1 MKDADFD
8 GIMQGLREAQDH
20 LRGKGVPGMVVHIP
34 ADLDVA
40 KIRGRTGLSQPHFAQ
55 GIGVSVS
62 TLRNWEQG
70 RRVPEGPARVLLA
83 MLDRNPGI
91 VGEVLGAAG
100 PRSQPRRRPARPR
113 SPTEAPVRPVRSK
126 AQA

>member
-8 GIMQGLREAQDH
+8 GIMQGLREARDH
-20 LRGKGVPGMVVHIP
+20 LQSKRVPGVVVHIP
-34 ADLDVA
+34 EDLDVA
-40 KIRGRTGLSQPHFAQ
+40 RIRGRTELSQPHFAQ
-55 GIGVSVS
+55 RIGVSVA

-91 VGEVLGAAG
+91 VAEVLGAAG
-100 PRSQPRRRPARPR
+100 PRSKAARRPARQR
-113 SPTEAPVRPVRSK
+113 SLTGTPARPVRSK

>member
-8 GIMQGLREAQDH
+8 GIMQGLREARDH
-20 LRGKGVPGMVVHIP
+20 LQGKGVAGMVVHIP
-34 ADLDVA
+34 SDLEVA
-40 KIRGRTGLSQPHFAQ
+40 RIRGRTGLSQPHFAQ
-55 GIGVSVS
+55 RIGVSVS

-91 VGEVLGAAG
+91 VAEVLGAAG
-100 PRSQPRRRPARPR
+100 PRSEPARRPARQR
-113 SPTEAPVRPVRSK
+113 GPTGAPARPLRSK
-126 AQA
+126 AQG